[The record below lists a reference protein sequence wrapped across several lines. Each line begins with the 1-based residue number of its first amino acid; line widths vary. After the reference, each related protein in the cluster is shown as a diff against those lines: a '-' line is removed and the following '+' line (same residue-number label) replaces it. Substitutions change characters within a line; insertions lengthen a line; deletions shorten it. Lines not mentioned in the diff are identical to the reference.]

1 MAKITPIN
9 VIKGISGKYGKG
21 SNDYFATNSSS
32 NKIRLA
38 KLSNPFKGPA
48 SEKQL
53 EQQAKF
59 ATRHAAVMAWI
70 AANKPNEANGPKGT
84 ELYQYAQKLKLQ
96 YELSNITQVLYK
108 YMDENNVINLPAAP
122 SNSGPAIVK
131 PNVQGKAE
139 TQVPPSE
146 DTL

>member
-1 MAKITPIN
+1 MENKMAKITPIN

-59 ATRHAAVMAWI
+59 AARLAAASAWLN
-70 AANKPNEANGPKGT
+70 ANKPNEANGPKGT

-108 YMDENNVINLPAAP
+108 YMDENNVINLPVAAAN
-122 SNSGPAIVK
+122 SSGPAILH
-131 PNVQGKAE
+131 G
-139 TQVPPSE
+139 
-146 DTL
+146 